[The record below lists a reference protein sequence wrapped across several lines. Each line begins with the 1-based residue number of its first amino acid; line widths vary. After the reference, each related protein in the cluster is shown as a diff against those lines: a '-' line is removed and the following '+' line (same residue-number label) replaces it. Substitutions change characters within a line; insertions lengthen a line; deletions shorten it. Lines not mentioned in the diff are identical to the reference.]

1 MLTNKNKADNEIDQV
16 INLDE
21 INMDE
26 FSERVELNIMWKTYS
41 RVIKPRDGVIM
52 FSTPSIKK
60 WNDYMKVQRTFG
72 WM

>member
-26 FSERVELNIMWKTYS
+26 FSERVELNIM
-41 RVIKPRDGVIM
+41 
-52 FSTPSIKK
+52 
-60 WNDYMKVQRTFG
+60 
-72 WM
+72 